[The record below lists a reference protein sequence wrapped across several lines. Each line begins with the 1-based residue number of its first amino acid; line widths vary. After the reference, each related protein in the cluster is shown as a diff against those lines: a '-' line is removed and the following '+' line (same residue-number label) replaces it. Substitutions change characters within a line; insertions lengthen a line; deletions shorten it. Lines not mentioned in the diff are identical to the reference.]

1 MYHVCTYIIER
12 AKRAH
17 SLVMTFEIF
26 MLRHRTSSV
35 RYLEYEV
42 MRMCSQLK
50 IKGLKLNGK
59 QEQHAGGTKFELA
72 ILQQRTILSKLCNGT
87 LDVA

>member
-1 MYHVCTYIIER
+1 MLIER

-26 MLRHRTSSV
+26 GICCDTM

-59 QEQHAGGTKFELA
+59 QEQHAGGIKFELA
-72 ILQQRTILSKLCNGT
+72 ILHQSTTLSKLSNGT

>member
-1 MYHVCTYIIER
+1 MYVYII
-12 AKRAH
+12 
-17 SLVMTFEIF
+17 
-26 MLRHRTSSV
+26 RTSSV

-50 IKGLKLNGK
+50 IKGT
-59 QEQHAGGTKFELA
+59 ETERETGTVCRGIKFELA
-72 ILQQRTILSKLCNGT
+72 ILHQSTTLSKLSNGT